1 MEPWLEVLGAL
12 DEMLTLKASDWVP
25 LRCMAVVASDL
36 FRGELMLFE
45 GENAG
50 RIDVVVLSGEVSV
63 ESSLLIKLSLEVFEA
78 KSPTS
83 CNNK

>member
-1 MEPWLEVLGAL
+1 M
-12 DEMLTLKASDWVP
+12 
-25 LRCMAVVASDL
+25 VVASDL
-36 FRGELMLFE
+36 FRGELLLFD
-45 GENAG
+45 GDNVG

-83 CNNK
+83 CNNDKQLINKSCNKRQGVD